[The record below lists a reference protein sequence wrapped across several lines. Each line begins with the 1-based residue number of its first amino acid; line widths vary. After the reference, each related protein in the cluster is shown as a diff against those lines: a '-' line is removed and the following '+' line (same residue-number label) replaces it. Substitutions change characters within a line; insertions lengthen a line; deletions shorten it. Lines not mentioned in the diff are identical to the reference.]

1 MWSEKGKSALN
12 VFIIIAKKAIFPP
25 FLFNRQILKIRLKI
39 VKSEKEKRCSNV
51 IKRKISRNGKATEI
65 FSAYRNYTYTVVVSS
80 VYCTTI
86 WGFKSFTS

>member
-1 MWSEKGKSALN
+1 MLE
-12 VFIIIAKKAIFPP
+12 
-25 FLFNRQILKIRLKI
+25 IRLKI
-39 VKSEKEKRCSNV
+39 LKSEKEKRCLNV
-51 IKRKISRNGKATEI
+51 IKRKITRTSKATEK

>member
-25 FLFNRQILKIRLKI
+25 FLFNRQILKISLKD
-39 VKSEKEKRCSNV
+39 VQMLL
-51 IKRKISRNGKATEI
+51 NGKYHAMARLQKYLVHTGTI
-65 FSAYRNYTYTVVVSS
+65 LIVVSS